1 MGNGQRRLGI
11 KIKRLAISRVVAYIV
26 AATKTN
32 SIMPSFDASS
42 AEVNS
47 VLEQKINGKSMS
59 YIIDDA
65 GLKRVIG
72 AKYGASEYHMPFEQI
87 KTNKSFV
94 FEHNK
99 SCLGLAIFFGA
110 LALFVLILGILDAA
124 EPTAFPVWSLI
135 SAGLFVIYYRSRGH
149 KLFIETTDGN
159 SLVFIL
165 TNQNSEAVIAFADLL
180 IQARNKYLLSKY
192 SQLNRNLEYGGQL
205 ENLNWLLN
213 TRALTKEQ
221 YDAKV
226 VELNT
231 IFHTHTGNK
240 PIGFATSN

>member
-1 MGNGQRRLGI
+1 
-11 KIKRLAISRVVAYIV
+11 
-26 AATKTN
+26 
-32 SIMPSFDASS
+32 MPSDNATGAAVTFT
-42 AEVNS
+42 
-47 VLEQKINGKSMS
+47 LEQIINGKTMS

-65 GLKRVIG
+65 GLKTVTG
-72 AKYGASEYHMPFEQI
+72 AKYGASEYHIPFEQV

-110 LALFVLILGILDAA
+110 LALFVLILGILDVA
-124 EPTAFPVWSLI
+124 EPSAFPIWSLI

-165 TNQNSEAVIAFADLL
+165 TNENNEEVIAFVELL

-213 TRALTKEQ
+213 TRALSKEQ

-231 IFHTHTGNK
+231 LFHTHTSNK